1 MLGNPVI
8 QGHDP
13 ALTVPGMEAVS
24 LKLLPLGFCDQV
36 AFYPHQ
42 GIIGRAGLGA
52 NPSPELLSC
61 DGAGTGVRADSWQ
74 VLSVDHGTFAT
85 ASESYTIG

>member
-1 MLGNPVI
+1 MLGNPVV
-8 QGHDP
+8 QAHDP

-42 GIIGRAGLGA
+42 GLILRAGLDA

-74 VLSVDHGTFAT
+74 VLSVEHWSVAFAC
-85 ASESYTIG
+85 

>member
-1 MLGNPVI
+1 MLGNPVV
-8 QGHDP
+8 QAHDP

-42 GIIGRAGLGA
+42 GIIGRTGLDA

-74 VLSVDHGTFAT
+74 VLSVEHWSVAFAC
-85 ASESYTIG
+85 